1 MFFVI
6 FLFNLCFADSCN
18 DGLCGLPEIY
28 RSREKMRQLLPL
40 HTNYMG
46 SVSATINYYVN
57 VATVP
62 GPADYVKVGALTGLN
77 VQEYDNCLG
86 TYNGTFYL
94 NLGGSYVPV
103 ASTFFNLDNCGEY
116 GGCREHCET
125 TAVTIG
131 RSRTDITGDNLF
143 VNTYTKTK
151 AYGGGGQNGVA
162 LGTEYFYFVTKDTSH
177 NCLTNINIT
186 TGLQTTMLCFYYT
199 KIPSGSVRR
208 SEEQTGLLNGLPV
221 APFPNDPFVT
231 FVGKL
236 RLPQSLISPSNRN
249 YFDWIPNSNY
259 KK

>member
-1 MFFVI
+1 MI
-6 FLFNLCFADSCN
+6 GLYIAGNCN

-46 SVSATINYYVN
+46 SVSADINYYVN
-57 VATVP
+57 IATVP
-62 GPADYVKVGALTGLN
+62 GPADYVKAASLTGLN

-103 ASTFFNLDNCGEY
+103 ANTFFNLDNCGEY
-116 GGCREHCET
+116 GQCTQHCET
-125 TAVTIG
+125 TATTIG

-151 AYGGGGQNGVA
+151 AYGGTGPVGFA
-162 LGTEYFYFVTKDTSH
+162 IGTEYFYFVTKDTSH

-199 KIPSGSVRR
+199 KIPSTSLKR
-208 SEEQTGLLNGLPV
+208 SDEQTGLLNGLPV
-221 APFPNDPFVT
+221 GVFPNDPLVT

-236 RLPQSLISPSNRN
+236 KLPQSIISQSNRN
-249 YFDWIPNSNY
+249 YFDWVPNPDN